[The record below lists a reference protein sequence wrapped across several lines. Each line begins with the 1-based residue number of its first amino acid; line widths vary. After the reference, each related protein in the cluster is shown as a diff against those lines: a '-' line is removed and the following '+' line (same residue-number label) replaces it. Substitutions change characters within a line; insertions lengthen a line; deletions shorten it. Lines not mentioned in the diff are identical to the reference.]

1 MKVED
6 KELLNGIQLGWRLYR
21 DPMEPRINRIEAK
34 FFKCIIQNCDT
45 LKVLELTDFELSL
58 ESVQR
63 IFSLCQ
69 ELTDLNISNWRD
81 GRMLCEKSVEFICDN
96 LSTKIEKLDISH
108 QPNFGNEEIK
118 KLLKRCNKLNEL
130 ALCGSYS

>member
-1 MKVED
+1 
-6 KELLNGIQLGWRLYR
+6 
-21 DPMEPRINRIEAK
+21 MEPRINRIEAK

-45 LKVLELTDFELSL
+45 LTVLELTDFELSL

-69 ELTDLNISNWRD
+69 ELTELNISNWRD

-96 LSTKIEKLDISH
+96 FSILVERLSQIFHKAYDPLSIH
-108 QPNFGNEEIK
+108 
-118 KLLKRCNKLNEL
+118 
-130 ALCGSYS
+130 

>member
-1 MKVED
+1 
-6 KELLNGIQLGWRLYR
+6 
-21 DPMEPRINRIEAK
+21 MEPRINRIEAK

-69 ELTDLNISNWRD
+69 ELSDLNISNWRE
-81 GRMLCEKSVEFICDN
+81 GRILCEKSVEFISDN
-96 LSTKIEKLDISH
+96 LSTKIEKLDISQ
-108 QPNFGNEEIK
+108 QPNFGNDEIK
-118 KLLKRCNKLNEL
+118 TLLKRCNKLNEL
-130 ALCGSYS
+130 ALYGRYK